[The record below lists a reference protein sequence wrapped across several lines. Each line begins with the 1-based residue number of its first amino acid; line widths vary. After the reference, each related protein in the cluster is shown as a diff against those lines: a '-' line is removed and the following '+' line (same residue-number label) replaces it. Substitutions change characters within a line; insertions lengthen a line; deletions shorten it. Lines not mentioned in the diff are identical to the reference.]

1 MSINLKRVKTLK
13 EGTIRAGP
21 VVLWM
26 SRDQRAKDNWAL
38 LFGQELALK
47 QKTPLAVV
55 FCLVPEFLGATTHQY
70 HFMLKGLKEVEQ
82 NLGKKNIPLFLL
94 TGSPEEEIPTFIRE
108 YNVSSLVKDFDPL
121 RIKQTWTQAVAAA
134 IDIPCYEV
142 DAHNIAPCR
151 IASEKQE
158 YGAYTFRPK
167 IRRLLPEFLEKYPPL
182 RKHPFPWKEKRMAH
196 HFLKSFRTLRVE
208 TVSEADWIK
217 PGEKAA
223 FRVLKRFIKKKL
235 ASYATQRND
244 PSADGQSGLSPY
256 LHFGQISAQRVAIEV
271 SKTTVDKKSREFF
284 LEELIVRRELADN
297 YCYYNRNYDNFEG
310 FPEWAKK
317 TLHAHRNDKREYLYV
332 RDQFENGETHDD
344 LWNAAQMEM
353 VKRGKMHGYMRMYW
367 AKKILEWTESPEQ
380 AMEFAV
386 YLNDKYEL
394 DGRDPNG
401 YTGITWSIGGV
412 HDRAWNERPVFGK
425 IRYMSYNGCKSKFNI
440 KTYIRS
446 VQSMKGES

>member
-1 MSINLKRVKTLK
+1 MAQFLKRVNTLTK
-13 EGTIRAGP
+13 GAMRSGP
-21 VVLWM
+21 VAVWM

-47 QKTPLAVV
+47 QNAPLAVV
-55 FCLVPEFLGATTHQY
+55 FCLVPEFLGATTRQY
-70 HFMLKGLKEVEQ
+70 RFMLKGLKEVEQ

-94 TGSPEEEIPTFIRE
+94 TGSPEEEIPKFIRE

-121 RIKQTWTQAVAAA
+121 RIKRTWTQAVAAT

-142 DAHNIAPCR
+142 DAHTIVPCWL
-151 IASEKQE
+151 ASPKQE

-167 IRRLLPEFLEKYPPL
+167 IHRLLPEFLEEYPPL

-196 HFLKSFRTLRVE
+196 DFLKSFRTLRVE

-217 PGEKAA
+217 PGEKTA
-223 FRVLKRFIKKKL
+223 FRVLKRFIEKKL
-235 ASYATQRND
+235 ASYDTKRND

-256 LHFGQISAQRVAIEV
+256 LHFGQISAQRVALEV
-271 SKTTVDKKSREFF
+271 SKTDVDKKSRESF
-284 LEELIVRRELADN
+284 LEELIIRRELSDN

-310 FPEWAKK
+310 FPEWAKR

-353 VKRGKMHGYMRMYW
+353 VKRSKMHGYMRMYW
-367 AKKILEWTESPEQ
+367 AKKILEWTESPEK
-380 AMEFAV
+380 AMEIAI
-386 YLNDKYEL
+386 YLNDRYEL

-401 YTGITWSIGGV
+401 YTGIAWSIGGV

-440 KTYIRS
+440 KNYMHA
-446 VQSMKGES
+446 VQSM